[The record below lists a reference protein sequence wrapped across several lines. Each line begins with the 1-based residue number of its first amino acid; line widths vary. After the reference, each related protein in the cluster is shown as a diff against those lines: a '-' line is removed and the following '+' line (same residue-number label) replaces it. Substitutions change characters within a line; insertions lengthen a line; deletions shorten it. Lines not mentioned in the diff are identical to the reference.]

1 MHEESILDIMES
13 VIRFSSSVTSSVS
26 SMSSIRSV
34 SSIDSACSSPVNIVL
49 DSDTQHLRHD
59 SQEPESS
66 SFHVNNDSIDRSL
79 EESLVASAL
88 LDLASTSDDKSGVV
102 NNHSSSLNAGNLV
115 NKNVAPSHVLMK
127 SDGSLAGTVKNNVQG
142 QKVLQLQ
149 TGIELLLSSSNYL
162 PLSSPVS
169 FSPTSNASTS
179 VIVPNN
185 RFTVLR
191 TNSKLEDGLRSS
203 LHDGNN
209 SMSSHLVMIPG
220 NNRNTIPVNALPSQV
235 IDNNSLYQI
244 MSTYVNPKMDVDDM
258 RRVIPGSSFY
268 QTSALS
274 STANGINTL
283 SPSAKK
289 RGRKKL
295 CSTDGWSD
303 GSGSGES
310 SSQGRSNP
318 IKEFRQR
325 QRTRERQEDE
335 RLYSLEQRY
344 LKSRFPDLP
353 ESLDELYDSRGM
365 NIKFP
370 RVKTLFKRGKASDDN
385 ERSDRKKEC
394 ARRDSKNYR
403 ERAKAK
409 RDLVVKKIHFL
420 EDLFTRATIA
430 KYQFVFK

>member
-1 MHEESILDIMES
+1 M
-13 VIRFSSSVTSSVS
+13 
-26 SMSSIRSV
+26 
-34 SSIDSACSSPVNIVL
+34 
-49 DSDTQHLRHD
+49 
-59 SQEPESS
+59 
-66 SFHVNNDSIDRSL
+66 

-88 LDLASTSDDKSGVV
+88 LDLASTSETKPQAVNPNFPKSSTANIV
-102 NNHSSSLNAGNLV
+102 NNTNALL
-115 NKNVAPSHVLMK
+115 PSHVLIK
-127 SDGSLAGTVKNNVQG
+127 SDGSLAGTVKNNFQG
-142 QKVLQLQ
+142 QRVLQLQ
-149 TGIELLLSSSNYL
+149 SGIELLLSSSKCL
-162 PLSSPVS
+162 PVVS
-169 FSPTSNASTS
+169 TPMTTSAGSS

-191 TNSKLEDGLRSS
+191 TNKVDDVTKPLIP
-203 LHDGNN
+203 DGNN
-209 SMSSHLVMIPG
+209 NNNLMPPAGHLVMIPG
-220 NNRNTIPVNALPSQV
+220 NNTSNMNRTSIPVSVLPPNQV
-235 IDNNSLYQI
+235 IDNSNFYQI
-244 MSTYVNPKMDVDDM
+244 MSTYVSPKIDM
-258 RRVIPGSSFY
+258 EDTRRVVPGAPFY

-274 STANGINTL
+274 SAANGINTL
-283 SPSAKK
+283 SPSSKK

-295 CSTDGWSD
+295 CSTECWSD
-303 GSGSGES
+303 ESGES
-310 SSQGRSNP
+310 SSTGRPNP

-335 RLYSLEQRY
+335 RLYCLEQRY
-344 LKSRFPDLP
+344 LKNRLPDLP
-353 ESLDELYDSRGM
+353 ESLDELYNSRGL